1 MQSMRERAWR
11 IVLGIGRSRAAGMR
25 IGESIGVRTVH
36 DMLRMA
42 EPLRSAQHGAPQML
56 VAILFLAAATASATI
71 ITADIGNS
79 RQLHLHA
86 AHTIETP
93 LPSFSDALALVVA
106 GAGCDAFIKPEPPP
120 RKPFA
125 LLARRVLL
133 CVRGRLARRRVTISD
148 AATRTF

>member
-1 MQSMRERAWR
+1 MR
-11 IVLGIGRSRAAGMR
+11 
-25 IGESIGVRTVH
+25 RT
-36 DMLRMA
+36 
-42 EPLRSAQHGAPQML
+42 
-56 VAILFLAAATASATI
+56 ILFFAAATASATL

-106 GAGCDAFIKPEPPP
+106 GAACDAFIKPDPAP

-125 LLARRVLL
+125 LLARRGECSFDTKMDVAINAGASALL
-133 CVRGRLARRRVTISD
+133 VAETLSTEYAPPNASRGERWE
-148 AATRTF
+148 AATMVLAASSSSPSIG